1 MPIVLN
7 VKSQVKVRLKIF
19 YRLLGLF
26 YIAFALNATIKT
38 VFFFLEIFVHPS
50 NNRVVYGPEPN
61 L

>member
-7 VKSQVKVRLKIF
+7 VKSQVKVRFKIF

-26 YIAFALNATIKT
+26 YICFRFKCHYKNG
-38 VFFFLEIFVHPS
+38 FFFLEIFVHPS
-50 NNRVVYGPEPN
+50 SNRVVYGPESN

>member
-7 VKSQVKVRLKIF
+7 VKSQVKVRFKII

-38 VFFFLEIFVHPS
+38 VFFSRDFCTS
-50 NNRVVYGPEPN
+50 
-61 L
+61 